1 MIFGKLISSLVSWWR
16 SDRQTLQS
24 LARSAGVAVL
34 SLSIASSAMGEQ
46 KEYSYAADYASGCAM
61 GIGTGLIGSGL
72 ASTKLAPGG
81 QMTTNGYAIS
91 AVLGCLTAMAIVGVI
106 GSQAEFNTS
115 WKYDQDITSLAYE
128 LARANK
134 ERCLLTGRC
143 QAAGNAIIVETDD
156 GTKKIGDKV
165 ISSSSFTIEVNE

>member
-1 MIFGKLISSLVSWWR
+1 MKKHTFI
-16 SDRQTLQS
+16 
-24 LARSAGVAVL
+24 LAARLLMTTIIGL
-34 SLSIASSAMGEQ
+34 SMTVNTAYAET
-46 KEYSYAADYASGCAM
+46 KEYSYGADYASGCAL
-61 GIGTGLIGSGL
+61 GTGAGLIGAGL
-72 ASTKLAPGG
+72 TSAKLAEGG
-81 QMTTNGYAIS
+81 QISMTGYAIS
-91 AVLGCLTAMAIVGVI
+91 ALIGCLSSMAIVGVI
-106 GSQAEFNTS
+106 GSQAEFVTS
-115 WKYDQDITSLAYE
+115 WKYDQDVTSLAYE